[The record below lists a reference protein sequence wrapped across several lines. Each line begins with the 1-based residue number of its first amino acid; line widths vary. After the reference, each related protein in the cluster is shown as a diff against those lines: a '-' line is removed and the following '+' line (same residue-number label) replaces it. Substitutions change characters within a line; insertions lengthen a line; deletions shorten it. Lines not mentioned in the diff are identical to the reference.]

1 MEKVEIRELVEEAL
15 ENIIEKKKVD
25 LGLIKLEIRTD
36 GDSMWAVGSRSKLYN
51 DILDDLVGIGKEEIE
66 DKLKKVQ
73 DEFIELQELIINY
86 IEQE

>member
-36 GDSMWAVGSRSKLYN
+36 GDSMWAVGSRSRLYD
-51 DILDDLVGIGKEEIE
+51 DILNDLASFEKEEIE
-66 DKLKKVQ
+66 EKLKKVQ

-86 IEQE
+86 IEQA